1 MVSPLSESPGQRQ
14 VPGSGPRGESL
25 TIGPRHAE
33 GLKDSHEQQ
42 AHAAG
47 CIVVKELEHV
57 HAALPGEGER
67 QNLTRGDRHPQGV
80 KWRWGG
86 SQETEMK
93 REPGW

>member
-1 MVSPLSESPGQRQ
+1 MWNVKL
-14 VPGSGPRGESL
+14 L
-25 TIGPRHAE
+25 YTIGPCHAE

-42 AHAAG
+42 AHATG

-67 QNLTRGDRHPQGV
+67 QNLTGGDRHPQGV